1 MKIYNLPG
9 DVSSATS
16 TVDGSIIIHPFL
28 STTNTLRAR
37 TVLDRNA
44 ISLVIEG
51 HKTMAF
57 TEKTVYPNDK
67 EIHFLSA
74 GHCIASVDISKQTIF
89 RSILIFFDDKELADF
104 FLQNAGAI
112 EKAARKIKAVAS
124 AYVAFQ
130 KDEFIRHY
138 INSLE
143 LILKKDNQPS
153 IQMKRVKLQELLLYL
168 LENHTAG
175 FLSFKNR
182 MQLGSTELA
191 IRKVVE
197 ANLVNNLSIGEMAF
211 LCNLS
216 TSTFKRKFQKIYAQS
231 PNTWILAQKMQMAAQ
246 MLARQK
252 EKPAEIW
259 FKLGFETHSGFTK
272 SFKKH
277 FGVAPKDYLKGVT
290 FQD

>member
-1 MKIYNLPG
+1 MKIHTLPK
-9 DVSSATS
+9 DVSSTTPDAES
-16 TVDGSIIIHPFL
+16 NIIIHPFT
-28 STTNTLRAR
+28 STTDTFRAR

-51 HKTMAF
+51 QKTMTF
-57 TEKTVYPNDK
+57 TEMTVSPNDK
-67 EIHFLSA
+67 EIHLLSA
-74 GHCIASVDISKQTIF
+74 GNCIASVAISKQTVF

-104 FLQNAGAI
+104 LLLNTGFI
-112 EKAARKIKAVAS
+112 EKASAAVRPAPS
-124 AYVAFQ
+124 AYVAFR

-138 INSLE
+138 IDSLTMM
-143 LILKKDNQPS
+143 LKGKSRLS

-168 LENHTAG
+168 LENHTQG
-175 FLSFKNR
+175 FLAFKNR
-182 MQLGSTELA
+182 VQLGSTELA

-197 ANLVNNLSIGEMAF
+197 SNLVNNLSIGEMAF

-216 TSTFKRKFQKIYAQS
+216 VSTFKRQFQKIYAES
-231 PNTWILAQKMQMAAQ
+231 PNTWILARKMQMAAQ
-246 MLARQK
+246 MLAKQK

-272 SFKKH
+272 AFKKH
-277 FGVAPKDYLKGVT
+277 FGVAPKDYTKSLT